1 MPASYKVRGVSKR
14 EEVDNKKYWRDPRS
28 GFQKVF
34 DALSSPDGFS
44 FGFVVLGVVLAV
56 EPAFLELFIF
66 LSGILFLL
74 GWKNVKQ
81 SHLPMSMPIDS
92 RKIDYNDPKPGRA
105 EFERARGM
113 YYLGNDQITGE
124 EIWVSAS
131 DLLTH
136 MLLFATTGGGKTEF
150 LLSLMVNSLATGSG
164 GVLIDPKGTAE
175 LELKFWTLAR
185 IMGRDDDFLLI
196 NYSTGNRAIKAN
208 SPDRISNTSNIFAH
222 GTADFLSDIMVS
234 LIPTSEGD
242 NAIFSE
248 RAITLMK
255 SLMMSLV
262 ELRDQRK
269 INLSVRTIRDWMTME
284 KCIDIVNDASLSQVA
299 RSSMEAFLNS
309 TAGFQKDLGAKQ
321 GEDTMKQFGY
331 AQAYFT
337 RALSSLTDTY
347 GHVYGSIMGEV
358 DYRDV
363 VFNRRILL
371 VLLPSMEK
379 APPELKALGKIV
391 LAAMRS
397 AMAGGLGN
405 VFEGNYE
412 EMVGSLPSASN
423 CPFPIIADEYGYVA
437 TEGFAVTAAQARG
450 LGFSCVFAGQD
461 FAGFKRG
468 SETEAEQILANT
480 KVKGIGVL
488 EDAKD
493 TWDVVRTLGGETSV
507 VSADSLDSR
516 QGDSPGYMESGARLT
531 HGLQRISLRDLRA
544 QIMGEFHILH
554 KDSIIRMKSFY
565 AAPNIKYGTSMQIN
579 RMIEIDRPTVGAL
592 AKKYGK
598 VKSIVGSIRTFLE
611 SGEAQDGSGKQP
623 TLVDLVADSP
633 VDVTPDA
640 ALAAVKL
647 FRRLKQQKG
656 IPLDSKELA
665 FACLLYSCGMGRDL
679 SFLSEQADS
688 GEYIPHQP
696 VLTAAPEDAAAAIGG
711 TAPSGEQV
719 FTPDPEK
726 AADPVAASPVVS
738 NVPSLDDFGDD
749 GEVFEADGPA
759 ASSSPVAVATAP
771 ETLSVAQ
778 VSLPEVSL
786 DDDEAL
792 SPVVDDESSPMDEFR
807 TRIADVAGGNMMI
820 DELVSE
826 VHERVK
832 GQLPEYP
839 TKPVPDDEPSKNI
852 RTMSTLNKLNKL
864 KKKRKEAGGE
874 NG

>member
-1 MPASYKVRGVSKR
+1 MAADYKVRGVSKR
-14 EEVDNKKYWRDPRS
+14 EEVDNKKYWRDPRTP
-28 GFQKVF
+28 FQKF
-34 DALSSPDGFS
+34 IDAVTSPEGFS
-44 FGFVVLGVVLAV
+44 FSLLFIGVVLVV
-56 EPAFLELFIF
+56 EPAAFELSILFF
-66 LSGILFLL
+66 GILFLAAW
-74 GWKNVKQ
+74 GKVKRA
-81 SHLPMSMPIDS
+81 HLPMSLPIES
-92 RKIDYNDPKPGRA
+92 GKIDYNDPKPERK
-105 EFERARGM
+105 EFERARGI
-113 YYLGNDQITGE
+113 YYLGNDQLTNE
-124 EIWVSAS
+124 EVHVSAA

-150 LLSLMVNSLATGSG
+150 LLSLAVNSLSTGSG
-164 GVLIDPKGTAE
+164 VVFIDPKGTAE
-175 LELKFWTLAR
+175 LELKVWTLAR

-284 KCIDIVNDASLSQVA
+284 KCIDIVNDQSLSQVA

-437 TEGFAVTAAQARG
+437 TEGFAITAAQARG
-450 LGFSCVFAGQD
+450 LGFACIFAGQD
-461 FAGFKRG
+461 YAGFKRG
-468 SETEAEQILANT
+468 SEAEAESILANT
-480 KVKGIGVL
+480 KVKTIGVL
-488 EDAKD
+488 EDAQS
-493 TWDVVRTLGGETSV
+493 TWDVVRVLGGETSV
-507 VSADSLDSR
+507 VSADSLDSKE
-516 QGDSPGYMESGARLT
+516 GNSPGYMERGARLT
-531 HGLQRISLRDLRA
+531 HGTQRINLRDLRS

-554 KDSIIRMKSFY
+554 KDSIIRIRSFY
-565 AAPNIKYGTSMQIN
+565 AAPNIKAGASMQIN
-579 RMIEIDRPTVGAL
+579 RMIEVDRPTVGTL

-598 VKSIVGSIRTFLE
+598 VKSIVSSIRLFLDE
-611 SGEAQDGSGKQP
+611 ETGEGDSGKRRS
-623 TLVDLVADSP
+623 LVDLVVDAPVELNPDSS
-633 VDVTPDA
+633 VA
-640 ALAAVKL
+640 AIKL
-647 FRRLKQQKG
+647 MRRMNQQKG
-656 IPLDSKELA
+656 VALDPKELA
-665 FACLLYSCGMGRDL
+665 FACILYGCGMGRDL
-679 SFLSEQADS
+679 SFLDDEGDASEYVA
-688 GEYIPHQP
+688 HQP
-696 VLTAAPEDAAAAIGG
+696 VLSPEPDPVTADSEIDTEGGSEAAPVQTQPTNKPI
-711 TAPSGEQV
+711 TV
-719 FTPDPEK
+719 
-726 AADPVAASPVVS
+726 
-738 NVPSLDDFGDD
+738 SLDDLDD
-749 GEVFEADGPA
+749 DDEFVVDEPDSSSASLPA
-759 ASSSPVAVATAP
+759 AEQAKALTPD
-771 ETLSVAQ
+771 EGQ
-778 VSLPEVSL
+778 HKIE

-792 SPVVDDESSPMDEFR
+792 APVVDDGVSPMDEFR
-807 TRIADVAGGNMMI
+807 SRVAGVAGDNLMI
-820 DELVSE
+820 DDLVSE
-826 VHERVK
+826 VNERVK

-839 TKPVPDDEPSKNI
+839 SNPVPDDEPSKNI

-864 KKKRKEAGGE
+864 RKRSKASGGD
-874 NG
+874 ND